1 MDPTVTLRKLP
12 EPVPRRLSAP
22 FLQEKLR
29 LLPGLALSGTL
40 ATVAIWVGSTG
51 WLQAHGMSALT
62 VAIVLGILIGNTLYP
77 SIAASASAGVCFSKQ
92 TLLRAGV
99 ILYGLRLTLHD
110 IGQVGFSGVLIDAIL
125 LSSTFTLALVLGT
138 RVFGLDRPTALLI
151 GAGNA
156 ICGAAAVMATEPLL
170 RAKAEQVTVAIS
182 TVVVFGTLAI
192 FLYPALYELNQ
203 HWHLLPGGSR
213 AFGIYAGS
221 TIHEVAQVFAAG
233 RSISVDT
240 ANTAVI
246 TKMVRVMMLAPF
258 LIALSAWLARKSAA
272 GASPSGTAAAS
283 GVTAPSGTTALSGTT
298 APSGTSAPSVAT
310 GGSRRI
316 TIPWFAFAFIGMVLF
331 NSLALLPHAV
341 VGTAIDVDT
350 FLLAMAMGALG
361 LTTHLA
367 AIRRAGIKPLLLGG
381 VLFVWL
387 VGGGALINSLIGG

>member
-1 MDPTVTLRKLP
+1 MDPTITLSKLSHP
-12 EPVPRRLSAP
+12 TPRRLPTSS
-22 FLQEKLR
+22 FRNQLR
-29 LLPGLALSGTL
+29 LLPGLALSAVL
-40 ATVAIWVGSTG
+40 AAVAIRLGATG

-62 VAIVLGILIGNTLYP
+62 VAIVLGILLGNTLYP
-77 SIAASASAGVCFSKQ
+77 SIAASSGAGVGFSKQ

-110 IGQVGFSGVLIDAIL
+110 IGQVGFSGVLIDALL
-125 LSSTFTLALVLGT
+125 LSSTFALALILGT
-138 RVFGLDRPTALLI
+138 RLFGLDRPTALLI

-170 RAKAEQVTVAIS
+170 RAKAEHVTVAIS
-182 TVVVFGTLAI
+182 TVVVFGTAAI

-203 HWHLLPGGSR
+203 HWHLLPAGSR

-233 RSISVDT
+233 RSISAET

-258 LIALSAWLARKSAA
+258 LIGLSAWLARKSARSVGGHASADGQPAAVGGDA
-272 GASPSGTAAAS
+272 GAAGRPATA
-283 GVTAPSGTTALSGTT
+283 GER
-298 APSGTSAPSVAT
+298 
-310 GGSRRI
+310 SRRV
-316 TIPWFAFAFIGMVLF
+316 TIPWFAFAFIGMVVF

-341 VGTAIDVDT
+341 VGAAIDVDT

-361 LTTHLA
+361 LTTHVSS
-367 AIRRAGIKPLLLGG
+367 IRRAGIKPLLLGAL
-381 VLFVWL
+381 LFIWL
-387 VGGGALINSLIGG
+387 VAGGALINSLFGS

>member
-1 MDPTVTLRKLP
+1 MDPTITLSKLAQP
-12 EPVPRRLSAP
+12 APRRLSLP
-22 FLQEKLR
+22 FLQDKLR
-29 LLPGLALSGTL
+29 LLPGLALSAALAAVSIWLGT
-40 ATVAIWVGSTG
+40 SG

-62 VAIVLGILIGNTLYP
+62 VAIVLGIVLGNTLYP
-77 SIAASASAGVCFSKQ
+77 FVAVSSGAGVVFSKQ

-110 IGQVGFSGVLIDAIL
+110 IGQVGFSGVLIDALL
-125 LSSTFTLALVLGT
+125 LSSTFGLALILGT
-138 RVFGLDRPTALLI
+138 RLFGLDRPTALLI

-170 RAKAEQVTVAIS
+170 RAKAEHVTVAIS

-192 FLYPALYELNQ
+192 FLYPALYQLNE
-203 HWHLLPGGSR
+203 HWHLLPAGSR

-233 RSISVDT
+233 RSISVET

-258 LIALSAWLARKSAA
+258 LIALSAWLARKSAGAQGGDSGANNAVAHGADSGANSAA
-272 GASPSGTAAAS
+272 GP
-283 GVTAPSGTTALSGTT
+283 
-298 APSGTSAPSVAT
+298 
-310 GGSRRI
+310 RRL
-316 TIPWFAFAFIGMVLF
+316 TIPWFAFAFIGMVVF

-361 LTTHLA
+361 LTTHLS
-367 AIRRAGIKPLLLGG
+367 AIRRAGIKPLLLGA
-381 VLFVWL
+381 VLFAWL
-387 VGGGALINSLIGG
+387 VGGGALINSLIGS

>member
-1 MDPTVTLRKLP
+1 MEPTITIN
-12 EPVPRRLSAP
+12 ELSQPASGRVSQSP
-22 FLQEKLR
+22 WREKLR
-29 LLPGLALSGTL
+29 LLPGLALSAAL
-40 ATVAIWVGSTG
+40 AAVSIRLGASG

-62 VAIVLGILIGNTLYP
+62 VAIVLGIVLGNTIYP
-77 SIAASASAGVCFSKQ
+77 SIAASSGAGVGFSKQ

-110 IGQVGFSGVLIDAIL
+110 IGQVGFSGVLIDALL
-125 LSSTFTLALVLGT
+125 LSSTFALALILGT
-138 RVFGLDRPTALLI
+138 RLFGLDRPTALLI

-156 ICGAAAVMATEPLL
+156 ICGAAAVMASEPLL

-182 TVVVFGTLAI
+182 TVVVFGTVAI

-203 HWHLLPGGSR
+203 HWQWLPTGSR

-233 RSISVDT
+233 RSISVET

-258 LIALSAWLARKSAA
+258 LIALSAWLARKSAVA
-272 GASPSGTAAAS
+272 NGANGEPVVASS
-283 GVTAPSGTTALSGTT
+283 GV
-298 APSGTSAPSVAT
+298 
-310 GGSRRI
+310 GSLRRV
-316 TIPWFAFAFIGMVLF
+316 TIPWFAFAFIGMVVF

-361 LTTHLA
+361 LTTHLS
-367 AIRRAGIKPLLLGG
+367 AIRRAGIKPLLLGAL
-381 VLFVWL
+381 LFVWL
-387 VGGGALINSLIGG
+387 VAGGALINGLLGS

>member
-1 MDPTVTLRKLP
+1 
-12 EPVPRRLSAP
+12 
-22 FLQEKLR
+22 
-29 LLPGLALSGTL
+29 
-40 ATVAIWVGSTG
+40 
-51 WLQAHGMSALT
+51 MSALT
-62 VAIVLGILIGNTLYP
+62 VAIVLGIVLGNTIYP
-77 SIAASASAGVCFSKQ
+77 FVAASSGAGVGFSKQ

-110 IGQVGFSGVLIDAIL
+110 IGQVGFSGVLIDAVL
-125 LSSTFTLALVLGT
+125 LSSTFALALILGT
-138 RVFGLDRPTALLI
+138 RLFGLDRPTALLI

-182 TVVVFGTLAI
+182 TVVVFGTVAI

-203 HWHLLPGGSR
+203 HWQWLPTGSR

-233 RSISVDT
+233 RSISVET

-258 LIALSAWLARKSAA
+258 LIALSAWLARKNAAA
-272 GASPSGTAAAS
+272 GPVDNGANGQPTVPGS
-283 GVTAPSGTTALSGTT
+283 GVASSG
-298 APSGTSAPSVAT
+298 V
-310 GGSRRI
+310 GGPRRV
-316 TIPWFAFAFIGMVLF
+316 TIPWFAFAFIGMVVF

-361 LTTHLA
+361 LTTQLA
-367 AIRRAGIKPLLLGG
+367 AIRRAGVKPLLLGAL
-381 VLFVWL
+381 LFVWL
-387 VGGGALINSLIGG
+387 VVGGALINGLFGS

>member
-1 MDPTVTLRKLP
+1 
-12 EPVPRRLSAP
+12 
-22 FLQEKLR
+22 
-29 LLPGLALSGTL
+29 
-40 ATVAIWVGSTG
+40 VG
-51 WLQAHGMSALT
+51 
-62 VAIVLGILIGNTLYP
+62 V
-77 SIAASASAGVCFSKQ
+77 
-92 TLLRAGV
+92 
-99 ILYGLRLTLHD
+99 
-110 IGQVGFSGVLIDAIL
+110 SGVLIDALL
-125 LSSTFTLALVLGT
+125 LSSTFALALILGT
-138 RVFGLDRPTALLI
+138 RLFGLDRPTALLI

-170 RAKAEQVTVAIS
+170 RAKPEQVTVAIS
-182 TVVVFGTLAI
+182 TVVVFGTAAI

-203 HWHLLPGGSR
+203 HWHLLPAGSR

-233 RSISVDT
+233 RSISVET

-258 LIALSAWLARKSAA
+258 LIGLSAWLARKSEL
-272 GASPSGTAAAS
+272 GCVSR
-283 GVTAPSGTTALSGTT
+283 
-298 APSGTSAPSVAT
+298 
-310 GGSRRI
+310 GSRRV
-316 TIPWFAFAFIGMVLF
+316 TIPWFAFAFIGMVVF

-361 LTTHLA
+361 LTTQFS

-387 VGGGALINSLIGG
+387 VGGGALINSLLGT

>member
-1 MDPTVTLRKLP
+1 MDPTITLSKLAQP
-12 EPVPRRLSAP
+12 APRRLSLP
-22 FLQEKLR
+22 FLQDKLR
-29 LLPGLALSGTL
+29 LLPGLALSAAL
-40 ATVAIWVGSTG
+40 AAVAIWLGTSG

-62 VAIVLGILIGNTLYP
+62 VAIVLGIVLGNTLYP
-77 SIAASASAGVCFSKQ
+77 FVAVSSGAGVVFSKQ

-110 IGQVGFSGVLIDAIL
+110 IGQVGFSGVLIDALL
-125 LSSTFTLALVLGT
+125 LSSTFGLALILGT
-138 RVFGLDRPTALLI
+138 RLFGLDRPTALLI

-170 RAKAEQVTVAIS
+170 KAKAEHVTVAIS

-192 FLYPALYELNQ
+192 FLYPALYQLNQ
-203 HWHLLPGGSR
+203 HWHLLPAGSR

-233 RSISVDT
+233 RSISVET

-258 LIALSAWLARKSAA
+258 LIALSAWLARKSAGAQGGDSGANNAVAHGTESGANSAA
-272 GASPSGTAAAS
+272 GP
-283 GVTAPSGTTALSGTT
+283 
-298 APSGTSAPSVAT
+298 
-310 GGSRRI
+310 RRL
-316 TIPWFAFAFIGMVLF
+316 TIPWFAFAFIGMVVF

-361 LTTHLA
+361 LTTHLS
-367 AIRRAGIKPLLLGG
+367 AIRRAGIKPLLLGA

-387 VGGGALINSLIGG
+387 VGGGALINSLIGS

>member
-1 MDPTVTLRKLP
+1 MDPTITLSKLAQP
-12 EPVPRRLSAP
+12 APRRLSLP
-22 FLQEKLR
+22 FLQDKLR
-29 LLPGLALSGTL
+29 LLPGLALSAALAAVSIWLGT
-40 ATVAIWVGSTG
+40 SG

-62 VAIVLGILIGNTLYP
+62 VAIVLGIVLGNTLYP
-77 SIAASASAGVCFSKQ
+77 FVAVSSGAGVVFSKQ

-110 IGQVGFSGVLIDAIL
+110 IGQVGFSGVLIDAVL
-125 LSSTFTLALVLGT
+125 LSSTFGLALILGT
-138 RVFGLDRPTALLI
+138 RLFGLDRPTALLI

-170 RAKAEQVTVAIS
+170 RAKAEHVTVAIS

-192 FLYPALYELNQ
+192 FLYPALYQLNE
-203 HWHLLPGGSR
+203 HWHLLPAGSR

-233 RSISVDT
+233 RSISVET

-258 LIALSAWLARKSAA
+258 LIALSAWLARKSAGAQGGDSGANNAVAHGADSGANSAA
-272 GASPSGTAAAS
+272 GP
-283 GVTAPSGTTALSGTT
+283 
-298 APSGTSAPSVAT
+298 
-310 GGSRRI
+310 RRL
-316 TIPWFAFAFIGMVLF
+316 TIPWFAFAFIGMVVF

-361 LTTHLA
+361 LTTHLS
-367 AIRRAGIKPLLLGG
+367 AIRRAGIKPLLLGA
-381 VLFVWL
+381 VLFAWL
-387 VGGGALINSLIGG
+387 VGGGALINSLIGS